1 MSIGPVEYVIISFP
15 ENRFDGRIAP
25 ALDALAESGTVRIID
40 IVFITK
46 TDEGEPIV
54 LEFEDL
60 EGADAVF
67 AELPGEAG
75 GLLNE
80 GDIER
85 AAEELA
91 PGSSGLL
98 ILWEDVWAKPLA
110 DAIADAGGVLVA
122 GGRIPRDMV
131 QAAFDY
137 IESAG

>member
-1 MSIGPVEYVIISFP
+1 VEYVIIGFP

-46 TDEGEPIV
+46 NEAGEAIA

-60 EGADAVF
+60 ADEDAIF
-67 AELPGEAG
+67 AQLPGEAG

-85 AAEELA
+85 LAEDI
-91 PGSSGLL
+91 PPNSSALL
-98 ILWEDVWAKPLA
+98 ILWEDLWAKPLA
-110 DAIADAGGVLVA
+110 DALAENGGVVLG
-122 GGRIPRDMV
+122 GGRIPRDLV

-137 IESAG
+137 IETAG

>member
-25 ALDALAESGTVRIID
+25 ALDALAESGIVRIID

-46 TDEGEPIV
+46 DDEGNAIT

-60 EGADAVF
+60 EGADAIF

-85 AAEELA
+85 AADEHA
-91 PGSSGLL
+91 PGIG
-98 ILWEDVWAKPLA
+98 E
-110 DAIADAGGVLVA
+110 GVG
-122 GGRIPRDMV
+122 GGRIPRDLV

>member
-1 MSIGPVEYVIISFP
+1 VSIGPVEYVIISFP

-25 ALDALAESGTVRIID
+25 ALDALAESGIVRIID

-46 TDEGEPIV
+46 DDEGNAIT

-60 EGADAVF
+60 EGADAIF

-110 DAIADAGGVLVA
+110 DALADAGGVLVG
-122 GGRIPRDMV
+122 GGRIPRDLV

>member
-25 ALDALAESGTVRIID
+25 ALDALAASATINIID

-110 DAIADAGGVLVA
+110 DAIADAGGVLVG
-122 GGRIPRDMV
+122 GGRIPRDLV